1 MRIYKQLT
9 FTDRLR
15 IEKMLKEKKSKREI
29 ADVLRV
35 HFTTI
40 YREIKRGQYEHL
52 NSDYT
57 TELRYSPDIAQKRYE
72 ESLRA
77 KGPGLKIGKD
87 HELATFLEEMIA
99 DKHYSPDAA
108 LGEIKR
114 RGLKFSTTIC
124 RVTLYNSI
132 DKGVFLRLTNKD
144 LPRQG
149 EKKEKHRE
157 VRAARPPRGES
168 IEKRPNEVNDRSVFG
183 HWEGDSVVG
192 RKGSKKTLFCLTERV
207 TRKELVFH
215 LPDKTAAS
223 VVRALDTLEHKFG
236 DLFPRLFKSIT
247 FDNGCEFSDCA
258 GIERSSLRE
267 GEQRTKAYYCHPYSS
282 YERGSNENQNG
293 MLRRPFPKGTSFDEV
308 TSEQV
313 AAAEDWLNNYPRA
326 MFDYKSSN
334 DLFQECLCT
343 LS

>member
-1 MRIYKQLT
+1 
-9 FTDRLR
+9 
-15 IEKMLKEKKSKREI
+15 
-29 ADVLRV
+29 
-35 HFTTI
+35 
-40 YREIKRGQYEHL
+40 
-52 NSDYT
+52 
-57 TELRYSPDIAQKRYE
+57 
-72 ESLRA
+72 
-77 KGPGLKIGKD
+77 
-87 HELATFLEEMIA
+87 MIA

-124 RVTLYNSI
+124 RVTLYSYI